1 MAIITLKWM
10 LAIGMVAGLLG
21 SRPACGCGPF
31 FEQAIFTYTLHPDLP
46 LTNFAQGQLGI
57 LQPTYARSYLYV
69 AYRHLIG
76 MGFDQEEQAALVA
89 LWDERLNPQADLWN
103 PNASAAVK
111 AWSDVRT
118 QFAAVGP
125 LPQINVFKALEARN
139 GAFYYHEYVNCT
151 ADAFQTAAHTLTA
164 RIEQFG
170 VDSVDVLDW
179 VRAQDQVF
187 SNCSGVRAIPA
198 PAAPQSPEILQKDR
212 AYQIAAAH
220 FYAGDLAAAER
231 LFGDI
236 ADDPA
241 SHWRPLAPYLVARS
255 LLRQGSLVPRYDDVD
270 TAKLAAAQQTL
281 TAILDDKN
289 LQVIHPAARRLL
301 AVVRARLEPAV
312 RVHELAQSLLTPH
325 SGPTLKQDLWDY
337 TLLLDRVADER
348 HAADAR
354 AARRDDLTDWI
365 LTFQDTGPAAL
376 EHALERWTSTAA
388 LPWMVAALTKIDVGH
403 ARHRDLLA
411 AAEKVPQE
419 APGFA
424 SVMFHRLRL
433 LAAAGKRDEVRQQ
446 LDSLLSQAPPT
457 FPPSGRNLLLALRM
471 KLARTRYEF
480 MTYAPR
486 LPVAITYNIDGREL
500 PENMETNERLQ
511 LIAQDQ
517 PLFDADAARV
527 FNRRLPLDTLREM
540 VHRTILPTHLRRE
553 LAMAVLTRSLI
564 MKEEDTTRDL
574 VPVVKTLIPELGPGL
589 DEYRATINRDA
600 RAFAGIFM
608 ILRFPGLRPYV
619 QANVGRLTPIDQV
632 DNYRDNWWCALDPAT
647 IGTSRDGD
655 RLSAPLEILYRNVQ
669 DQAFE
674 FLSASQANAAQQ
686 ELQRLA
692 SLGTAPNYFSQ
703 QVMAWA
709 QRASNDPR
717 VPEALHLVVRATRFG
732 CTDADTGTLSKAAFD
747 LLHERYPKSPW
758 AQKTKYWYK

>member
-1 MAIITLKWM
+1 MATTTLKWM
-10 LAIGMVAGLLG
+10 LAIGMAVGLLG

-31 FEQAIFTYTLHPDLP
+31 FEQAIFTYTLHPDVP
-46 LTNFAQGQLGI
+46 LTSYAQGQLGI
-57 LQPTYARSYLYV
+57 LQPTYAQSYLYV

-76 MGFDQEEQAALVA
+76 MGFDQEEQVALLA
-89 LWDERLNPQADLWN
+89 LWDARLNPQADLWN
-103 PNASAAVK
+103 PNASVAVK
-111 AWSDVRT
+111 AWSEVRARI
-118 QFAAVGP
+118 AAAGP
-125 LPQINVFKALEARN
+125 PPQINVFKALEARN
-139 GAFYYHEYVNCT
+139 GVFYYHEFVNCT

-164 RIEQFG
+164 RIDQFG
-170 VDSVDVLDW
+170 VDSIDVLDW

-187 SNCSGVRAIPA
+187 SNCSGGRAIPT

-220 FYAGDLAAAER
+220 FYAGDLGGAER
-231 LFGDI
+231 LFRDI
-236 ADDPA
+236 ADDPT
-241 SHWRPLAPYLVARS
+241 SQWRPLAPYLVART
-255 LLRQGSLVPRYDDVD
+255 LLRQGSLIPRYDDVD
-270 TAKLAAAQQTL
+270 TAKLSAAKQTL
-281 TAILDDKN
+281 TAILADNN
-289 LQVIHPAARRLL
+289 LMVIHPATRRLL
-301 AVVRARLEPAV
+301 AVVRARLDPAA
-312 RVHELAQSLLTPH
+312 RVHELAQRLLTPN

-337 TLLLDRVADER
+337 TLLLDRVTDER
-348 HAADAR
+348 PGADAS
-354 AARRDDLTDWI
+354 AARRDDMTDWI
-365 LTFQDTGPAAL
+365 LTFQDTGPGAL
-376 EHALERWTSTAA
+376 EHALERWTATAA
-388 LPWMVAALTKIDVGH
+388 LPWLVAALAKVGVEHPRH
-403 ARHRDLLA
+403 ADLLA

-424 SVMFHRLRL
+424 SVTFHRLRL
-433 LAAAGKRDEVRQQ
+433 LAAAGKREEARQQ
-446 LDSLLSQAPPT
+446 LDSLLSQGTPT

-471 KLARTRYEF
+471 KLARTRYEL

-500 PENMETNERLQ
+500 PENIETNERLQ
-511 LIAQDQ
+511 LIAKDQ

-527 FNRRLPLDTLREM
+527 LNRRLPLDTLREM
-540 VHRTILPTHLRRE
+540 VHRTVLPTHLRRE

-589 DEYRATINRDA
+589 DEYRATINREA
-600 RAFAGIFM
+600 RAFTGILM
-608 ILRFPGLRPYV
+608 LLRFPGLKPDV
-619 QANVGRLTPIDQV
+619 QDNVGRLTPIDQI
-632 DNYRDNWWCALDPAT
+632 DNYRGNWWCALEPST
-647 IGTSRDGD
+647 LGTSREGD

-674 FLSASQANAAQQ
+674 FLNASQVQAAQY
-686 ELQRLA
+686 ELQRLG
-692 SLGTAPNYFSQ
+692 SLGPAPNFFSQ

-717 VPEALHLVVRATRFG
+717 VPEALHLAVRATRFG

-747 LLHERYPKSPW
+747 LLHQRYPKSPW